1 MSDEEKFSSK
11 IQSILRPAR
20 TIPRTKWT
28 AASRWELNFS
38 RFLILLSGLFLF
50 GFGEALLFKA
60 NLGNSPWAV
69 FAQGISKRS
78 GISVGIA
85 TFFISGVVLLLWLPF
100 NQYPGLGTICNM
112 IFVAMS
118 LQIGIDH
125 FPTLSGLGEKIPA
138 ILLGI
143 AMVGLGSGFYITC
156 GLGAGPRDGLMTAIH
171 KKTQIR
177 VGRVRLFLE
186 LLVFLIG
193 WLLGGVVGIGT
204 ALFAL
209 LIGNSVAFGFKIV
222 SKYSI

>member
-1 MSDEEKFSSK
+1 MGEDEKLFEK
-11 IQSILRPAR
+11 IQHILRPAR

-28 AASRWELNFS
+28 ASHKWEMSFP
-38 RFLILLSGLFLF
+38 RILILLCGLFLF

-69 FAQGISKRS
+69 FAQGVSKRT

-85 TFFISGVVLLLWLPF
+85 TFAISGLVLLLWLPF
-100 NQYPGLGTICNM
+100 GQFPGLGTLFNM

-125 FPTLSGLGEKIPA
+125 FPNFSGTLEKILA
-138 ILLGI
+138 ILLGV
-143 AMVGLGSGFYITC
+143 AMVGIGSGFYITC

-177 VGRVRLFLE
+177 VGRVRLYIE
-186 LLVFLIG
+186 LMVFLIG
-193 WLLGGVVGIGT
+193 WLLGGVVGLGT
-204 ALFAL
+204 AIFAL
-209 LIGNSVAFGFKIV
+209 LIGNSVAFGFKFV
-222 SKYSI
+222 ARYSI